1 LLKRPRLFIAP
12 KAESEEP
19 IKYFERPDPAMYCTT
34 LYAPCESSNDES
46 SEDEEDNIREIRTG
60 KIGDSGDD
68 LTNGILAVD
77 AVRFL
82 SNKVR

>member
-1 LLKRPRLFIAP
+1 MVIP
-12 KAESEEP
+12 KPEEP
-19 IKYFERPDPAMYCTT
+19 IEYVERPDSAEYCRT
-34 LYAPCESSNDES
+34 LYAPCESYSSDKSN
-46 SEDEEDNIREIRTG
+46 EEEPDIIREIRTG
-60 KIGDSGDD
+60 DIGDSGED